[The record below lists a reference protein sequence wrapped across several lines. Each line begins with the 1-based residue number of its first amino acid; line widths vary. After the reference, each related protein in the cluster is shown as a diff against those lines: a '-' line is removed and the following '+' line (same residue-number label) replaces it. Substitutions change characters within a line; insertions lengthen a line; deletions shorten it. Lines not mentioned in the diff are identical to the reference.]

1 MTSLEELLRQRLEPA
16 FEEVA
21 GTPTDPV
28 VRRSQHADFQSDAA
42 LGLARKLKG
51 NPREIAAAVVERA
64 DLDELC
70 SKVEISGPGFINL
83 TIADWILGRLL
94 ADTVGDDRL
103 GVPVEKNTET
113 VTIDYSAPNAAKEM
127 HVGHLRSTIIG
138 DAAVRL
144 LEWLGH
150 TVIRQN
156 HIGEWGTP
164 FGMLIEHL
172 LDIGESEAAHEL
184 SVGDLNG
191 FYQAARRK
199 FDADDS
205 FADRARKRVV
215 LLQSGDK
222 NTLRLWH
229 TLVEESKKYFLTVY
243 DLLDVRL
250 TEQDFF
256 GESYYNDQLQSVVDE
271 LDQLGLLRL
280 SDGAQ
285 CVFPEDFRNRD
296 GDPMPIIVR
305 KSDGGFGYGATDLA
319 TIRHRIRHLRAD
331 RLLYVV
337 GLPQRQHLEMIYQTA
352 REAGWLVPPTR
363 AEHIGHGSILGADGK
378 ILRTRAGVSVK
389 LVDLLREAVDRAGA
403 IIAEKDPDLDQ
414 ATRADVAHAVG
425 IGAVKYADL
434 STDRVKDYTFDYN
447 RMLAFDGNTAPYLQY
462 ARARICSIFRR
473 SGEIPPADID
483 TLVVAEPAERVL
495 ALQILAFGGVVAD
508 VAETLEFHKLAQ
520 YLYNLATAFTGFYE
534 TCPVLKAE
542 DNEVRRSRLALCD
555 LTARTLARGLD
566 LLGIQ
571 APDQM

>member
-16 FEEVA
+16 FEMVA

-42 LGLARKLKG
+42 LGLARKVKG
-51 NPREIAAAVVERA
+51 NPREIAARVVERA
-64 DLDELC
+64 DLDDLC

-83 TIADWILGRLL
+83 TIADEVLGRLL

-103 GVPVEKNTET
+103 GVSLAKDTET

-172 LDIGESEAAHEL
+172 VDIGESEAAHEL

-199 FDADDS
+199 FDADDA

-215 LLQSGDK
+215 LLQSGDE

-243 DLLDVRL
+243 DLLGVRL
-250 TEQDFF
+250 TKDDFF

-271 LDQLGLLRL
+271 LARIGLLRV

-285 CVFPEDFRNRD
+285 CVFPEGFRNRD

-319 TIRHRIRHLRAD
+319 TIRHRIKNLHAD

-337 GLPQRQHLEMIYQTA
+337 GLPQRQHLEMVYQTA

-403 IIAEKDPDLDQ
+403 IIAAKDPDLDE
-414 ATRADVAHAVG
+414 ATRAEVARAVG

-434 STDRVKDYTFDYN
+434 STDRVKDYTFDYK

-473 SGEIPPADID
+473 SGKIPPADID
-483 TLVVAEPAERVL
+483 TLVITEPAERAL
-495 ALQILAFGGVVAD
+495 ALQLLAFSDVVAD
-508 VAETLEFHKLAQ
+508 VAETLDFHKLAQ

-566 LLGIQ
+566 LLGIE